1 KRATHLVTETRKKN
15 TAAPIILL
23 TVYPLLKNIPDEDN
37 VKASRVIEEYDKT
50 LIKLA
55 ENDDNIHLVDSAGI
69 LNDTRL
75 LSFDGL
81 HPSGYGNIV
90 MADNIYDKIKH
101 IVQVP

>member
-1 KRATHLVTETRKKN
+1 M
-15 TAAPIILL
+15 
-23 TVYPLLKNIPDEDN
+23 
-37 VKASRVIEEYDKT
+37 
-50 LIKLA
+50 KLSG
-55 ENDDNIHLVDSAGI
+55 NDNIHLVDSTGI